1 MSGDT
6 PSLFGPEPEWPG
18 FRSLRAPVRNTDPDT
33 SHAAAAVI
41 NEPGAKSV
49 AMRVLRELRHR
60 HLADFELAIVL
71 DLKEGQVRKRR
82 ADLKALGLVR
92 DSGRTVT
99 NPSSKQQ
106 NTVWEGVR

>member
-18 FRSLRAPVRNTDPDT
+18 YVTLRAPVRNTDPDT
-33 SHAAAAVI
+33 SHAAAAVV

-82 ADLKALGLVR
+82 SDLMRLGQVR

-99 NPSSKQQ
+99 NPSSGRQ
-106 NTVWEGVR
+106 NIVWRGVA